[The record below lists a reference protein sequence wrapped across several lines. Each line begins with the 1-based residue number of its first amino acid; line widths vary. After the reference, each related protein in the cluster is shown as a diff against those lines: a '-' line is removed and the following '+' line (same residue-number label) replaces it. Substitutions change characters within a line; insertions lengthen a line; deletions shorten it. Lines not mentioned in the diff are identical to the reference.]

1 MEMTAVKY
9 GRATREGFADEF
21 TLIKAAKQ
29 QRKNLSETN
38 VNRALKNLVLGAGAY
53 GLGSATSAAARRAI
67 LPRLLPSLSP
77 TQRLAI
83 GTASGLLTAGSA
95 LALAQGMRRREQLE
109 SD

>member
-9 GRATREGFADEF
+9 GKATREGFADEF

-29 QRKNLSETN
+29 QKSLSRTD
-38 VNRALKNLVLGAGAY
+38 VNQALKNLVFGAGAY
-53 GLGSATSAAARRAI
+53 GLGSATSAVARRAI

-83 GTASGLLTAGSA
+83 GTATGLLTAGSA
-95 LALAQGMRRREQLE
+95 LALAQGMKRRGQLE
-109 SD
+109 RD